1 MERLHQVKALCVAC
15 GYCLFAV
22 CAMLGQDNAMSG
34 RDNAMSA
41 QDRCSLVIRV
51 LAPDGL
57 RPEVTITVRERN
69 GRTEQKDQEDKDVRF
84 CDLGILP
91 VEVKV
96 GSDGMCNAVTVR
108 NVPVSLDDTFLL
120 NVTYDPVPCM
130 EKPAPPLVPILPG
143 PVPRVGFGWQVVA
156 RRIAIRLSGHSDLLK
171 TDRYGRA
178 SYVAK
183 LGDEVRG
190 SASREGGPAK
200 DFDFKCTRGEPL
212 HEEYLRL
219 GP

>member
-130 EKPAPPLVPILPG
+130 EKPAPPPVPICQVLFRVSDSDGSGCQELQSGFPG
-143 PVPRVGFGWQVVA
+143 TP
-156 RRIAIRLSGHSDLLK
+156 
-171 TDRYGRA
+171 TY
-178 SYVAK
+178 
-183 LGDEVRG
+183 
-190 SASREGGPAK
+190 
-200 DFDFKCTRGEPL
+200 
-212 HEEYLRL
+212 
-219 GP
+219 